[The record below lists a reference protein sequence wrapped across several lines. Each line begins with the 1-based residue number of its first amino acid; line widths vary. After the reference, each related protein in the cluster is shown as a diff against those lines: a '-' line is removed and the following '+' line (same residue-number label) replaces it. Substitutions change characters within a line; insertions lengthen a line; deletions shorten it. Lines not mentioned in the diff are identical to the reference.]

1 MAFKDSKIILV
12 GRGGSGKDFMRKKFE
27 ERGFKYCVSYTSRP
41 KRENEKE
48 GKDYYFKEESFFN
61 NNIHRFYEID
71 DFNGWKYGRL
81 IEDFERA
88 SLLIMTPGG
97 IKKIKPE
104 HRKKCIIIF
113 IDPDRE
119 ILRQR
124 LAERKDADSA
134 ERRLIADD
142 QDFLDFFDYDIRITN
157 SDF

>member
-1 MAFKDSKIILV
+1 
-12 GRGGSGKDFMRKKFE
+12 
-27 ERGFKYCVSYTSRP
+27 
-41 KRENEKE
+41 
-48 GKDYYFKEESFFN
+48 
-61 NNIHRFYEID
+61 
-71 DFNGWKYGRL
+71 L

-142 QDFLDFFDYDIRITN
+142 QDFLDFSDYDIRITN